1 MTKFN
6 DILKVVLEAVVEAL
20 DDEPSL
26 SASPLVKQD
35 VDGNLYGNVFTG
47 KGELLLL
54 SLIHI

>member
-26 SASPLVKQD
+26 STAPPP
-35 VDGNLYGNVFTG
+35 N
-47 KGELLLL
+47 
-54 SLIHI
+54 